1 MKYSWKRSFHSS
13 KPEIEKKLYHWSH
26 FLFYLDISIDCR
38 DRNLIRQKIMNESTT
53 YNYFSRRILFVIH
66 CLELEVNQWKR
77 MTKKKEIIK
86 IIFIFHED
94 ILGTRNHIRINEKEK
109 VSKRKRYPNYNSL
122 KMNERK
128 WLSSKLR

>member
-1 MKYSWKRSFHSS
+1 
-13 KPEIEKKLYHWSH
+13 
-26 FLFYLDISIDCR
+26 
-38 DRNLIRQKIMNESTT
+38 
-53 YNYFSRRILFVIH
+53 
-66 CLELEVNQWKR
+66 

-94 ILGTRNHIRINEKEK
+94 ILGTRNHRINEKEK

-128 WLSSKLR
+128 

>member
-1 MKYSWKRSFHSS
+1 
-13 KPEIEKKLYHWSH
+13 
-26 FLFYLDISIDCR
+26 
-38 DRNLIRQKIMNESTT
+38 
-53 YNYFSRRILFVIH
+53 
-66 CLELEVNQWKR
+66 

-94 ILGTRNHIRINEKEK
+94 ILGTGNHIRINEKEK

-128 WLSSKLR
+128 